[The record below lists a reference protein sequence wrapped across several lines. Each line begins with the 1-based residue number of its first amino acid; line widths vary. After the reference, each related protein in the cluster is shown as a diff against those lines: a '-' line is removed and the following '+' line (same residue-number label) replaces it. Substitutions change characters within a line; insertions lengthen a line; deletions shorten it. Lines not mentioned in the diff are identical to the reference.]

1 MKVASFEK
9 AEWID
14 PWRDR
19 VPQTEDKV
27 IVTAFERG
35 LRCGDSTIRG
45 KLVVDFDHYV
55 PNVGWGCH
63 STVLAWMP
71 LPDKYD
77 PVAEAER
84 QDEEERNPIVWVEK
98 IR

>member
-1 MKVASFEK
+1 MKSASFETR
-9 AEWID
+9 EWID

-19 VPQTEDKV
+19 VPQTDGPVLVQAWLGGGWQLLVLRYRADTKEWDIGNV
-27 IVTAFERG
+27 I
-35 LRCGDSTIRG
+35 
-45 KLVVDFDHYV
+45 
-55 PNVGWGCH
+55 
-63 STVLAWMP
+63 AWMP

-84 QDEEERNPIVWVEK
+84 QDEEERNPLVRVEK